1 MTNFSTNQVMQFYVA
16 SSSDVDFIK
25 KIPGRGITMTV
36 GGKRTDI
43 IENILWGKLTKASA
57 LATPLKQT
65 VVAFA
70 AGETVIPGERYV
82 VRVSY
87 PEILGAGVESWTTQT
102 AMYVA
107 KEGDAAVTVYTALVA
122 QLAKVLPEYLETKV
136 ADGVAVFPNVNTAAY
151 KRGIKP
157 VIIPE
162 FTVSTSQVVKK
173 GEESTWATITDSK
186 SATSIN
192 GSFKL
197 ADMEYFALGER
208 GDEYRQMGWPDV
220 VYTADYKINPS
231 DSANYDVLVVHYGF
245 KGDNAN
251 SHLAEKD
258 LIIAGA
264 PADVLAIAKA
274 LQSAA
279 DVKFTMVPGSSD
291 KEDDVPT
298 N

>member
-16 SSSDVDFIK
+16 SSSDVASIK
-25 KIPGRGITMTV
+25 AIPGRGITMTI

-70 AGETVIPGERYV
+70 AGEAVIPGERYV

-87 PEILGAGVESWTTQT
+87 PEILGAGVESWATQT
-102 AMYVA
+102 AVYTA
-107 KEGDAAVTVYTALVA
+107 KDDDAPTAVYTALVA
-122 QLAKVLPEYLETKV
+122 QLAKTLPAQLEAKV
-136 ADGVAVFPNVNTAAY
+136 ADGVVILPKVNTANY
-151 KRGIKP
+151 KRGINP
-157 VIIPE
+157 VVVPE
-162 FTVSTSQVVKK
+162 FAVSTSQVVKK

-186 SATSIN
+186 SAASIN

-197 ADMEYFALGER
+197 ADMEYFALGEC
-208 GDEYRQMGWPDV
+208 GDEYRQMGWPNV
-220 VYTADYKINPS
+220 IHTEYKINPS
-231 DSANYDVLVVHYGF
+231 DLANYDVLVVHYGF

-258 LIIAGA
+258 LVIAGTSA
-264 PADVLAIAKA
+264 EVLAIAKA
-274 LQSAA
+274 IQSAA

-291 KEDDVPT
+291 KEDEVPA